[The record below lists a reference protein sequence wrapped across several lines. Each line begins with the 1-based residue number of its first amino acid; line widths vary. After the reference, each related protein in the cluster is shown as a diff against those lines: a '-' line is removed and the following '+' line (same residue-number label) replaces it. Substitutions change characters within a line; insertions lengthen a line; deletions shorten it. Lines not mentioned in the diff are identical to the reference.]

1 VIPLWSPRQAWCR
14 KHSRPSPP
22 GERHHVYKLLKLR
35 VNLSAYD
42 TLKVNGALNRG
53 VAAVSKKGTE
63 KRHRE
68 QLFAIVFPLSSGAFD
83 AEEGSP

>member
-1 VIPLWSPRQAWCR
+1 
-14 KHSRPSPP
+14 
-22 GERHHVYKLLKLR
+22 